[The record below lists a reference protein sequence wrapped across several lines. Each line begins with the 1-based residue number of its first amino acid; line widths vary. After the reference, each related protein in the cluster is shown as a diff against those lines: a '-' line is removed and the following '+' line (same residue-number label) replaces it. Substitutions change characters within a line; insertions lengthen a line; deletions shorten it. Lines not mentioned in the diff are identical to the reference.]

1 MRERL
6 SSLLHRPSGQVG
18 FLLVFCFVLFF
29 INLGQWDLWNPDE
42 PRYAQV
48 AREMVNGGDWIMMH
62 FNGQMYADKP
72 PLFFWLIAFS
82 SFLWQ
87 GFSSFS
93 VRFPSAFFG
102 TLSVLLTF
110 LIGKR
115 LYSPRTGF
123 LAGLTL
129 VTSLEFAYLSTRANI
144 DATLT
149 FFTTLSLLCFL
160 EWYRGIPP
168 HPRIEYG
175 AGSCPLPKGER
186 EDVGGCPLP
195 KGEKENGAD
204 SSLLQRERESIVG
217 SPFLQEKQEGK
228 KSLIIYGFY
237 IGMALATLAKGPV
250 GFILPLL
257 VVLVYLAV
265 QKDWNGIKRMKLIQ
279 GMILFILI
287 VLAWYLPA
295 LLKGGRE
302 YFNETILLHTVDRF
316 AKGSS
321 HIRPFYYYFYN
332 FPGDFLP
339 WIFFLPAAIAYG
351 FSGKKTGI
359 KREFLFLFV
368 WFAVIFIFFSFSKG
382 KRGLYLLPFFPAVS
396 LMVGQ
401 WWDDH
406 ISGSIKSLHH
416 RWFSIPLWIF
426 SGLLFGLGVGI
437 PWVVSTKFPSY
448 LSYSLPIA
456 LLFAGG
462 AIALFILYRLRY
474 RAAIFFLIVG
484 IIGGGVFYAQRVIFP
499 IINPYKSA
507 RFISQEVTS
516 RIQPGERLAIYGD
529 FVTAPYN
536 YYTGIIPIL
545 EIEKRDEFIRFLQSG
560 ERVFCFLKFR
570 DFAQFQAMEGRPRV
584 ELIARRNVGG
594 DDMVLISNRE
604 D

>member
-1 MRERL
+1 MTGLGNLKYLWLAFKAGVKVRERL

-18 FLLVFCFVLFF
+18 FLLVFCFILFF
-29 INLGQWDLWNPDE
+29 VNLGQWDLWNPDE

-48 AREMVNGGDWIMMH
+48 AREMVDGGDWIQMH
-62 FNGQMYADKP
+62 LNGKIYADKP

-93 VRFPSAFFG
+93 VRFPSAVFG
-102 TLSVLLTF
+102 TLTVLLTF

-115 LYSPRTGF
+115 LYSYRTGF
-123 LAGLTL
+123 LAGLIL
-129 VTSLEFAYLSTRANI
+129 ATSLEFAYLSTRANI

-149 FFTTLSLLCFL
+149 FFTTLSLFCFL
-160 EWYRGIPP
+160 EWYRGNPP
-168 HPRIEYG
+168 HFGCESKR
-175 AGSCPLPKGER
+175 SHPLP
-186 EDVGGCPLP
+186 P
-195 KGEKENGAD
+195 
-204 SSLLQRERESIVG
+204 RERENGVASSLPQG
-217 SPFLQEKQEGK
+217 EKEGK

-302 YFNETILLHTVDRF
+302 YFNETIMLHTVDRF

-321 HIRPFYYYFYN
+321 HIRPFYYYLYN
-332 FPGDFLP
+332 FPADFLP

-351 FSGKKTGI
+351 FSGLKAGMKK
-359 KREFLFLFV
+359 EFLFLFI

-382 KRGLYLLPFFPAVS
+382 KRGLYLLPLFPAVS
-396 LMVGQ
+396 LLVGK
-401 WWDDH
+401 WWDDY
-406 ISGSIKSLHH
+406 ISESIKNLHH
-416 RWFSIPLWIF
+416 RWFTIPFHIF
-426 SGLLFGLGVGI
+426 MGFLLGVGVGI
-437 PWVVSTKFPSY
+437 PWMIAAKFPSY
-448 LSYSLPIA
+448 LPYSLPIA
-456 LLFAGG
+456 FLFVGG
-462 AIALFILYRLRY
+462 SIALFILHRFRH

-484 IIGGGVFYAQRVIFP
+484 IMGGGVFYAQRVIFP

-507 RFISQEVTS
+507 RFISQEITS

-529 FVTAPYN
+529 FVIAPYN

-545 EIEKRDEFIRFLQSG
+545 EIEIEKREEFIRFLQS
-560 ERVFCFLKFR
+560 EKRVFCLMKFR
-570 DFAQFQAMEGRPRV
+570 DLSQIQVMEGRPKY

-594 DDMVLISNRE
+594 DDMVLISNR
-604 D
+604 